1 IEERIRNP
9 RNPAYQ
15 SGRLVDEAVTAVDET
30 VSCVALAK
38 DRMEE
43 ISAASKE
50 QSQGIHQVTVA
61 VAQMDVITQQNARLV
76 HEAAQAAL
84 QQIEQTQGL
93 QEGIAR
99 FVMPDDAGPEHECE
113 PLEDDPEG
121 FGQLAGGR
129 VAGLTKAAAC
139 GEGVALAAGSLPGNP
154 PGGGRPTPSL
164 PWLAS
169 RTAA

>member
-50 QSQGIHQVTVA
+50 QSLGIQQVTVA

-84 QQIEQTQGL
+84 RQIEQTRGL
-93 QEGIAR
+93 QEVIAR

-121 FGQLAGGR
+121 FGHLACGQD
-129 VAGLTKAAAC
+129 AGLAMPSPDD
-139 GEGVALAAGSLPGNP
+139 EGVVPASRFFPGNP
-154 PGGGRPTPSL
+154 PGGG
-164 PWLAS
+164 
-169 RTAA
+169 